1 MQMTSFCGTNFE
13 CWLLLLRMSK
23 FSFAG
28 PDAQPRSAHV
38 PVYFVS
44 SHNTCII
51 CIELGGSGSG
61 AYKEQKLRE
70 VLFFCCMVPLSFRY
84 CLVEKFV
91 SNVVQNMISVN
102 ECDSP
107 MTTSGQF
114 DVENKYDLV
123 MIKDSEI
130 QKATETTHG
139 TVPAVVTPA
148 PASPVEETSRP
159 HDLELDADVQEKSNH
174 VKITVSRIKRA

>member
-1 MQMTSFCGTNFE
+1 MCLCALSR
-13 CWLLLLRMSK
+13 LI
-23 FSFAG
+23 
-28 PDAQPRSAHV
+28 HV
-38 PVYFVS
+38 LYVS
-44 SHNTCII
+44 S
-51 CIELGGSGSG
+51 L
-61 AYKEQKLRE
+61 E
-70 VLFFCCMVPLSFRY
+70 VQVQEHTKSRSFERSSSFVVWY
-84 CLVEKFV
+84 LCRLDTVWFGKFV
-91 SNVVQNMISVN
+91 RIVVQNMISVN

-107 MTTSGQF
+107 MTASGQF